1 MAWGYRFTLLQSSAT
16 QPLTSLTTAQVVA
29 ELGWTRKAIKEVLD
43 VTPTTM
49 RPPYGD
55 IDDRIRTVSLA
66 MGMVPIMWTRTPSS
80 GVFDTNGK

>member
-1 MAWGYRFTLLQSSAT
+1 MAWGYRFTSLKLSAT

-29 ELGWTRKAIKEVLD
+29 ELGWTRKAIKEVLN

-55 IDDRIRTVSLA
+55 I
-66 MGMVPIMWTRTPSS
+66 GMLWTISELPF
-80 GVFDTNGK
+80 VQ